1 MIGGREGRRDQ
12 RTDSDYSEHSLIL
25 HTGWPDWKRTGMEAQ
40 NFERTSMRPLPV
52 SWRGVIL
59 PCDYPPSYL
68 FHFFLGHEKVA
79 RARFC
84 QTLARP
90 DSAGVLSQERGN
102 YVVRILRPNDSHSSR
117 RRLRKSPNSFP
128 SLASRR
134 TTKSRLPLESGGR
147 QAVQAGLCGLRRA
160 QICLPCLSCLGRP
173 TNMGLFKIRIWHICS
188 SLYSNIFGI

>member
-1 MIGGREGRRDQ
+1 MPL
-12 RTDSDYSEHSLIL
+12 SPLLFVSLIP
-25 HTGWPDWKRTGMEAQ
+25 GPGGG
-40 NFERTSMRPLPV
+40 S
-52 SWRGVIL
+52 
-59 PCDYPPSYL
+59 
-68 FHFFLGHEKVA
+68 A
-79 RARFC
+79 RSC

-147 QAVQAGLCGLRRA
+147 QAVQAGLCGLCGEQKTVYPAFPRVSGCAWGYLVPLTSEMWLNPISILISETYGVAEFTHAAVGPVYVSKAASSR
-160 QICLPCLSCLGRP
+160 
-173 TNMGLFKIRIWHICS
+173 TNKEPLCGCPAYARDR
-188 SLYSNIFGI
+188 G